1 MRERKQW
8 LTGLVQKLYITWSA
22 FTANDLT
29 THATAGAYS
38 FLLSALPLILM
49 VLAILIRVIHA
60 SPEIILSFMS
70 ENAIF
75 SRTLDPNA
83 FLESIMSVRSVGLM
97 EIVLGLSIFWMAR
110 RFFAEIQKG
119 MTVIYRKSGKG
130 KAIKENLIVIAAE
143 VLLIFLIVVLATL
156 MMSGT
161 AIFDSLVRDSLIDRH
176 VIRAVRALFRYAP
189 ITVIF
194 LFLFLVYLFSPRTK
208 PTVVQSFWAALA
220 CTLSFT
226 LVRVVFAGLVNMTRY
241 NLVYGILSNVIVLLL
256 EVYLF
261 FFLFLFFAQFQYVS
275 QFFESFLL
283 VKLYL
288 LPKQDDPNPIARFE
302 RALFREPPFYRSKYE
317 FLANK
322 GDVLFRI
329 GENSTDLY
337 YIWEGFIRLEM
348 PSQVIEL
355 GKGGM
360 FGEFSSIIGGNRT
373 ATATATTDCVL
384 LKIPAS
390 IFQATIEVDGEMSK
404 RTLQMIAD
412 YMRANHH
419 P

>member
-1 MRERKQW
+1 MREKKQW

-38 FLLSALPLILM
+38 FLLSALPMVLM

-60 SPEIILSFMS
+60 SPDIILSFMS
-70 ENAIF
+70 ENEIF
-75 SRTLDPNA
+75 SRTLDPNT
-83 FLESIMSVRSVGLM
+83 FLESIMSVRSVGLV

-119 MTVIYRKSGKG
+119 MTIIYRNSGKG

-161 AIFDSLVRDSLIDRH
+161 AIFDSFVKDSLIDLH
-176 VIRAVRALFRYAP
+176 VIRALRAIFRFAP
-189 ITVIF
+189 ITVVF
-194 LFLFLVYLFSPRTK
+194 VFLFLVYLVSPRTK
-208 PTVVQSFWAALA
+208 PPASQSLWAALA

-226 LVRVVFAGLVNMTRY
+226 VVRIVFTAFVNMTKY

-288 LPKQDDPNPIARFE
+288 LPKRDDPNPIARFE
-302 RALFREPPFYRSKYE
+302 RALFCEPPFYRAKYE
-317 FLANK
+317 YLAK
-322 GDVLFRI
+322 QGDVLFRI
-329 GENSTDLY
+329 GESSTDLY
-337 YIWEGFIRLEM
+337 YIWEGFIRLDM

-373 ATATATTDCVL
+373 ATASATTDCVL

-390 IFQATIEVDGEMSK
+390 IFQTMIEVDGEMSK

-412 YMRANHH
+412 YMRANHR